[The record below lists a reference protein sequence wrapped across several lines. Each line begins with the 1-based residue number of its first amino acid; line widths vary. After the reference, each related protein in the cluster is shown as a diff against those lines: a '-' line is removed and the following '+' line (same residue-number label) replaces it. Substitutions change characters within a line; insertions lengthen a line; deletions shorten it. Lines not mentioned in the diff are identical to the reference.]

1 MVFLKRPLVVLRALF
16 EMSMINVTPDAQPI
30 RPALVRRHPG
40 LRHDVANR
48 RVSGSLAPV
57 WLEQTPDL
65 PWPLEFQFSANG
77 NLVTEPFPNVFEE
90 PLKDSQT

>member
-1 MVFLKRPLVVLRALF
+1 MVFFKRPVVALRALF

-40 LRHDVANR
+40 LRRDVANR

-57 WLEQTPDL
+57 WIQQAPYLSGLLISVRVASAQSFQQFPFRPRYQL
-65 PWPLEFQFSANG
+65 PC
-77 NLVTEPFPNVFEE
+77 
-90 PLKDSQT
+90 

>member
-1 MVFLKRPLVVLRALF
+1 MVFFKRPVVALRALF

-40 LRHDVANR
+40 LRRDVANR

-57 WLEQTPDL
+57 RLEQASDL
-65 PWPLEFQFSANG
+65 PGPL
-77 NLVTEPFPNVFEE
+77 NLQHPEPNYLLMREDTHHE
-90 PLKDSQT
+90 